1 VVKVVEQVK
10 WPKGSA
16 QLVHYPASDVY
27 AIKIHSKGSLVSHED
42 VGVGSLPYAQASF
55 KNVKAQ
61 LEHVIADAVMS
72 TIK

>member
-1 VVKVVEQVK
+1 MVKVVEQVK

-16 QLVHYPASDVY
+16 QLVHYNGTGVY

-42 VGVGSLPYAQASF
+42 AGISLEDAKASF